1 MSEFGKRLKR
11 IAELGEE
18 MGAIISADWDMIAVS
33 SDWRED
39 GSETVVLHVCA
50 DKYEALK
57 AEYQLDWKLET
68 VTTQRC
74 HFTVDFEG
82 IKLLM
87 LFDDAELPEELEDQ
101 VEERKKALSA
111 ERAKRKKTLSA
122 ATDKVKD

>member
-18 MGAIISADWDMIAVS
+18 MGAIISADCDMLAVI
-33 SDWRED
+33 SDRGEY
-39 GSETVVLHVCA
+39 GHETIVLHVCS

-68 VTTQRC
+68 ASMEYY
-74 HFTVDFEG
+74 HFAADFEG

-87 LFDDAELPEELEDQ
+87 LFGDAELPEELEDQ
-101 VEERKKALSA
+101 VEERKK
-111 ERAKRKKTLSA
+111 TLSA
-122 ATDKVKD
+122 GTDKVKD

>member
-1 MSEFGKRLKR
+1 MSEFGKKLKR

-18 MGAIISADWDMIAVS
+18 MGAIISADWDMISVS

-39 GSETVVLHVCA
+39 GSETVVLHVCV

-68 VTTQRC
+68 VTTVCYR
-74 HFTVDFEG
+74 FTADFEG

-87 LFDDAELPEELEDQ
+87 LFSDAELPEELKGQ
-101 VEERKKALSA
+101 VEERKKALSE

-122 ATDKVKD
+122 ETSNN

>member
-1 MSEFGKRLKR
+1 MSEFCKSLKR

-39 GSETVVLHVCA
+39 GSETIVLHVCA
-50 DKYEALK
+50 DKYAALK

-68 VTTQRC
+68 MTTKLY

-87 LFDDAELPEELEDQ
+87 LFNDAELPEELEGQ
-101 VEERKKALSA
+101 VEERKK
-111 ERAKRKKTLSA
+111 TLSVA
-122 ATDKVKD
+122 ADKVKD

>member
-18 MGAIISADWDMIAVS
+18 MGAIISADWDMCAVI
-33 SDWRED
+33 SDWRE
-39 GSETVVLHVCA
+39 GGFETIVLHVCS

-68 VTTQRC
+68 ASMEYY
-74 HFTVDFEG
+74 HFAADFEG

-87 LFDDAELPEELEDQ
+87 LFSDEKLPEELEDQ

-111 ERAKRKKTLSA
+111 ERAKRKKDPVSGY
-122 ATDKVKD
+122 